1 MSLYINF
8 AAASDIGLVR
18 RSNQDSGFAS
28 SHLLVLADGVGGS
41 AGGDIA
47 SSTTIRHFENLTG
60 SYEASEVLPLLRS
73 TIMSVHE
80 ELRERVAHDPSLAGL
95 GTTCIAAYLAENTL
109 MMTHIGDSRAYV
121 FHEGSL
127 VQVTHDHTLV
137 QMLLDQGQITP
148 EQAVNHPKRHVVV
161 RALGDIPGLIDI
173 DESVREAVVGDRWL
187 LSSDGLFGFVPEE
200 AITNVLATCADPHE
214 ACERL
219 IGLALQAGA
228 PDNVTVVLGDI
239 CEGED
244 LGAKPVA
251 VGAAALPEFSSSGV
265 SPSGF
270 DVTAEESHN
279 TADEP
284 EELTP
289 DDLPRPHSRLLPR
302 IMVTLTILMLVAG
315 SLVAGYHWTQSQYYV
330 TIENSRV
337 AIFQGVPYTVGSFE
351 LSHVYKITDVHAGD
365 LQDVARE
372 RLKNPVVRHCLEDAE
387 AFVDQ
392 LATSMATPSSSPE
405 VSSSP
410 SSTPS
415 NDASQPSGDQLSDT
429 PAGNSGG
436 ATTETSPQAGEG
448 ASGSTQGEGAT
459 P

>member
-18 RSNQDSGFAS
+18 HSNQDSGYAS

-47 SSTTIRHFENLTG
+47 SSTTVRHFEQLTDT
-60 SYEASEVLPLLRS
+60 YEPAQVLPLLRS
-73 TIMSVHE
+73 TIMAVHE
-80 ELRERVAHDPSLAGL
+80 ELRERVASDPSVAGL
-95 GTTCIAAYLAENTL
+95 GTTCIAAYLAGNTL

-127 VQVTHDHTLV
+127 VQVTRDHTLV
-137 QMLLDQGQITP
+137 QMLVDQGQITA
-148 EQAVNHPKRHVVV
+148 EEAKNHPKRHVLV

-200 AITNVLATCADPHE
+200 AIASVLAAYTDPQE

-219 IGLALQAGA
+219 VDLALAAGA
-228 PDNVTVVLGDI
+228 PDNVTVVIGDI

-244 LGAKPVA
+244 PGKAPFA
-251 VGAAALPEFSSSGV
+251 VGAAASPEFASLGHDV
-265 SPSGF
+265 SLEAPHRGS
-270 DVTAEESHN
+270 
-279 TADEP
+279 DEH
-284 EELTP
+284 EELTEE
-289 DDLPRPHSRLLPR
+289 DFPRPHSRVLPR
-302 IMVTLTILMLVAG
+302 IMVALTILVLAAG

-330 TIENSRV
+330 TIEDSHV
-337 AIFQGVPYTVGSFE
+337 AIFEGVPYSVGSLE
-351 LSHVYKITDVHAGD
+351 LSHVYKITDVQARD

-372 RLKNPVVRHCLEDAE
+372 RLKKPVVRHSLEDAE

-392 LATSMATPSSSPE
+392 LADSMATPTQEPT
-405 VSSSP
+405 
-410 SSTPS
+410 STPS
-415 NDASQPSGDQLSDT
+415 PGSTPSSGAS
-429 PAGNSGG
+429 PAADGADGAAGG
-436 ATTETSPQAGEG
+436 AATETSPQVGEG
-448 ASGSTQGEGAT
+448 VSGSNEGAT